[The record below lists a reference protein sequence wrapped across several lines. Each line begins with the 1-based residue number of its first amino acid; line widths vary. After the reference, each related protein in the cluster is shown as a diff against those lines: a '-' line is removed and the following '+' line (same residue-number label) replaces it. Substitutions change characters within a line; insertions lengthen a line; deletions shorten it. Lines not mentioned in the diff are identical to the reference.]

1 MSFTKKN
8 KCSKAIK
15 PLTNEFFNKNYEH
28 VKDMNRYR
36 YIYYI

>member
-1 MSFTKKN
+1 MSFIKKN
-8 KCSKAIK
+8 KCSKVIK
-15 PLTNEFFNKNYEH
+15 LLINEFFNKNYEY